1 MVLEEISPQQP
12 RCEKKEIRM
21 TMMTTIVA
29 VALGLTPIGH
39 DGTVQP
45 VSEDQ
50 ARSAIGRFSETT
62 DDTGTTH
69 LTGMNRKTGEQF
81 YLTVNPYGRV
91 EGSVGNWAV
100 TFQVSKAA

>member
-1 MVLEEISPQQP
+1 
-12 RCEKKEIRM
+12 M

-29 VALGLTPIGH
+29 VALGLTPVGH

-45 VSEDQ
+45 ISDDQ
-50 ARSAIGRFSETT
+50 ASTIGRFSETT

-69 LTGMNRKTGEQF
+69 LSGFNRNTGEQF

-100 TFQVSKAA
+100 TFQVSKTA

>member
-1 MVLEEISPQQP
+1 M
-12 RCEKKEIRM
+12 M
-21 TMMTTIVA
+21 TIMTTIVA

-39 DGTVQP
+39 DGIVQP

-50 ARSAIGRFSETT
+50 ARTIGRLSETT

-69 LTGMNRKTGEQF
+69 LTGINRNTGEEF

-100 TFQVSKAA
+100 TFQVSKTS

>member
-1 MVLEEISPQQP
+1 MVLEEISTQQS
-12 RCEKKEIRM
+12 RRVKKEIIM

-29 VALGLTPIGH
+29 VALGLAPIGH

-50 ARSAIGRFSETT
+50 ARTIGRFSETT

-69 LTGMNRKTGEQF
+69 LTGINRKTGEQF

-91 EGSVGNWAV
+91 EGSVGDWAV